1 MSLAVA
7 VLKEQAEGERRVAL
21 DPASAN
27 KLANKGFQVLIEKGA
42 GDSAGFSDEQYSD
55 CIVLDDPEII
65 LTMADIWLWVQVPA
79 TEQLANLPD
88 GRLGMGLV
96 YAHRNPAIIDTLKQ
110 HRLTC
115 MAMELLPQSIRSQTM
130 DVLSSQ
136 ATVTG
141 YKAVLRA
148 ATLAPRLFPMLTTAA
163 AVLKPAKV
171 IIIGADVAGLQAIAT
186 ARRLGARVEV
196 YVTDA
201 DAQEQAESLGA
212 KIIDMAQASLSTGGP
227 GQPLGRVPASPS
239 SRSHLLRVSAED
251 ESGNARE
258 LTEEE
263 KQQQTDKLAEH
274 LAKADVVISTIT
286 IPVGPTPKIIT
297 EAMIEGMKPG
307 SVIVD
312 LAAESGGN
320 CMLTDPG
327 TIVIH
332 NGVLVD
338 GPLNLASEAATH
350 ASEMYAHN
358 LLSLLELL
366 VEDENLKIDREDEV
380 VGGTLLTYEGELVHE
395 ATAELLSLNTANDSQ
410 GF

>member
-27 KLANKGFQVLIEKGA
+27 KLANMGFQVLIEKGA
-42 GDSAGFSDEQYSD
+42 GNTAGFSDEQYSD
-55 CIVLDDPEII
+55 CIVLDDAEII

-79 TEQLANLPD
+79 TEQLANLPN

-96 YAHRNPAIIDTLKQ
+96 FAHRNPAVIDTLKQ

-115 MAMELLPQSIRSQTM
+115 MAMELVPRLIRAQSM

-136 ATVTG
+136 ATVAG

-148 ATLAPRLFPMLTTAA
+148 ATLAPRLFPMLTTPAGT
-163 AVLKPAKV
+163 LKPAEV
-171 IIIGADVAGLQAIAT
+171 VIIGAGVAGLQAIAT

-196 YVTDA
+196 YDTDD
-201 DAQEQAESLGA
+201 DAQEQVESLGA
-212 KIIDMAQASLSTGGP
+212 KFIDI
-227 GQPLGRVPASPS
+227 
-239 SRSHLLRVSAED
+239 RVSAVDED
-251 ESGNARE
+251 GHARE

-263 KQQQTDKLAEH
+263 KQQQTGKLAEY
-274 LAKADVVISTIT
+274 LAKADVVISTVT
-286 IPVGPTPKIIT
+286 IPVGPAPKTIT
-297 EAMIEGMKPG
+297 KTMVEGMNRG
-307 SVIVD
+307 AVIVD

-320 CMLTDPG
+320 CELTVPG
-327 TIVIH
+327 TTVVR

-338 GPLNLASEAATH
+338 GPVNLASEAATH

-366 VEDENLKIDREDEV
+366 VEDETVKIDREDEV
-380 VGGTLLTYEGELVHE
+380 VNGTLLTYEGELVHE
-395 ATAELLSLNTANDSQ
+395 ATAGLLSLNTANDSR